1 MSPPFQI
8 QISCTNTITALKMQ
22 RLHHHLKNINNPPR
36 PFMLIKMAS
45 WHLVSQMYTSIQ
57 KMQNLHAE
65 KVSSLKEMI
74 TSMLLFCEGVGA
86 QPSDVTFP
94 TSKIGLC
101 DIGTN
106 PFGPVSNPGLCKPT
120 KNL

>member
-1 MSPPFQI
+1 MIPQDLLCS
-8 QISCTNTITALKMQ
+8 LY
-22 RLHHHLKNINNPPR
+22 
-36 PFMLIKMAS
+36 MAS

-57 KMQNLHAE
+57 KMQNLRAE
-65 KVSSLKEMI
+65 KVSSLKDMI

-120 KNL
+120 KTFEVESLRFLSFKILQMFRLFTYKLPAK